1 MADVYNEIMPG
12 AQAVAESVT
21 RKRAALEAKHIILT
35 DCPGDVTAYLPK
47 YYHTMHEIIE
57 IGPWQSYGAFR
68 EGAGRNMTR
77 LFLSDE
83 ARVACAEQLSRLTDV
98 QKRASYL
105 FSYEDAADWIHENVE
120 SEVMSVLVPLSMF
133 ATDPDAFRA
142 QFLEERRKRFVKIEE
157 ANGGKCSARRPLS
170 KWRVTRVLPSS
181 VQSEVGRWQEDYN
194 AERERQ
200 GVAWPNPTSLA
211 VPFPEGRLQAVNLR
225 LLKSC
230 ISLTFFRRL
239 GMRIKQCLSEKE
251 CPENLS
257 AFRAG

>member
-1 MADVYNEIMPG
+1 MTEDFNEIMPG

-35 DCPGDVTAYLPK
+35 DCPGDVAAYLPK
-47 YYHTMHEIIE
+47 YHHTMHEIIE

-120 SEVMSVLVPLSMF
+120 S
-133 ATDPDAFRA
+133 
-142 QFLEERRKRFVKIEE
+142 
-157 ANGGKCSARRPLS
+157 
-170 KWRVTRVLPSS
+170 
-181 VQSEVGRWQEDYN
+181 
-194 AERERQ
+194 
-200 GVAWPNPTSLA
+200 
-211 VPFPEGRLQAVNLR
+211 
-225 LLKSC
+225 
-230 ISLTFFRRL
+230 
-239 GMRIKQCLSEKE
+239 
-251 CPENLS
+251 
-257 AFRAG
+257 